1 MGVRSQTYNT
11 VKDSFILTVPEL
23 AFRDIKSV
31 KREGLGFDI
40 VRTGTPANRQ
50 VLYTASGGL
59 FTFENAFT
67 GVVIDHGTW
76 DEIVGEKVFI
86 IWNE

>member
-1 MGVRSQTYNT
+1 MPVRSRTYNT
-11 VKDSFILTVPEL
+11 VKDSFVLTVPEL

-40 VRTGTPANRQ
+40 VRTGTPVNRQ

-59 FTFENAFT
+59 FTFENAFA
-67 GVVIDHGTW
+67 GVVIDHGSY
-76 DEIVGEKVFI
+76 DELVTEKVFV
-86 IWNE
+86 IWDE